1 MNENLKKEISLEQRK
16 EVADAFDIQGT
27 YIGEYP
33 YGNGHINDTYCV
45 IYENKGKEVRY
56 IRQRINKN
64 IFKDVPA
71 LMDNIGR
78 VTRLQRKKFQEAG
91 KKDIDSRVLT
101 LVPSKSG
108 EDYIIDSEGQYWR
121 TYIFLEGLLTL
132 EIVEKPE
139 HAFQAAKA
147 FGEFQCQLS
156 DMDAP
161 RLHETIPN
169 FHHTRVRF
177 DTLIKTIYADEFNRA
192 KNVQEEINFVMQREK
207 MVDVLLNLQQTG
219 ELPVRITHNDT
230 KLNNVLINAETEEGM
245 CVIDLDT
252 VMPGLALYDFGDMVR
267 TATNTAEEDER
278 DLSKVEMNIDMYNA
292 LVDGYMSTAGEML
305 VPKEI
310 ELLPFSGKLITFEI
324 GIRFLTDYLQ
334 NDIYFKIHRDEQNID
349 RCRKQFK
356 MVESMERIF
365 KLT

>member
-1 MNENLKKEISLEQRK
+1 MSKYFKKEMSLEQRK
-16 EVADAFDIQGT
+16 EIADAFDIPGT

-33 YGNGHINDTYCV
+33 YGNGHINDTFCV
-45 IYENKGKEVRY
+45 VYENNGKKVRY

-78 VTRLQRKKFQEAG
+78 VTRHQRKKFREAG
-91 KKDIDSRVLT
+91 KEDIDSRVLT

-108 EDYIIDSEGQYWR
+108 EDYIIDSDGQYWR

-132 EIVEKPE
+132 EIVEKPD

-147 FGEFQCQLS
+147 FGEFQRQLA
-156 DMDAP
+156 DMTTP

-169 FHHTRVRF
+169 FHHTRSRF

-192 KNVQEEINFVMQREK
+192 KNVQKEINFVIQREK

-219 ELPVRITHNDT
+219 ELPERITHNDT
-230 KLNNVLINAETEEGM
+230 KLNNVLINAETGEGM

-324 GIRFLTDYLQ
+324 GVRFLTDYLQ

-365 KLT
+365 GE

>member
-1 MNENLKKEISLEQRK
+1 MKQRK
-16 EVADAFDIQGT
+16 EIADAFDVPGT

-45 IYENKGKEVRY
+45 VYENKGKEVRY

-78 VTRLQRKKFQEAG
+78 VTRHQRAKFKEAG
-91 KKDIDSRVLT
+91 KTDINSRVLT
-101 LVPSKSG
+101 LVSSKTG
-108 EDYIIDSEGQYWR
+108 EDYIIDAEGHYWR

-139 HAFQAAKA
+139 HAFQTAKA
-147 FGEFQCQLS
+147 FGEFQCQLA
-156 DMDAP
+156 DMTTP
-161 RLHETIPN
+161 RLHETIPD
-169 FHHTRVRF
+169 FHNTRSRF
-177 DTLIKTIYADEFNRA
+177 NTLVKAIEADEFNRA
-192 KNVQEEINFVMQREK
+192 KNVQEEINFVIQREK
-207 MVDVLLNLQQTG
+207 IVDVLLNLQQAG
-219 ELPVRITHNDT
+219 ELPERITHNDT
-230 KLNNVLINAETEEGM
+230 KLNNVLINADTGEGM

-267 TATNTAEEDER
+267 TATNSEEEDER
-278 DLSKVEMNIDMYNA
+278 DLSKVEMDINMYNA
-292 LVDGYMSTAGEML
+292 LKEGYLSTAGDFL
-305 VPKEI
+305 TPKEI
-310 ELLPFSGKLITFEI
+310 ELLPFSGQLITFEI

-334 NDIYFKIHRDEQNID
+334 NDVYFKIHRDKQNID

-356 MVESMERIF
+356 MVESMEQTF